1 MRKPHTCFKITM
13 LGYLTPMNQPQQK
26 INTVN
31 DGFSSPI
38 ARDIL

>member
-1 MRKPHTCFKITM
+1 MRKPHTCFQIKM
-13 LGYLTPMNQPQQK
+13 LDCLTPMNQPQQK
-26 INTVN
+26 IHTVN